1 MFLNVRMRDKYSRDI
16 IWTSEHES
24 ILVDWADKAMCYNW
38 LHSKSNI
45 KYSRL
50 NSWFTI
56 PVIIM
61 STLTGTANFAQERLP
76 ESSRKYAPIII
87 GSVNIIAGIITTIQ
101 QFFKISDI
109 NEAHRVSSISWDKF
123 YRKIKVE
130 LSKSPVERQNVYEFL
145 KNCTEEFDRLMEV
158 SPSIDQSILNQF
170 EYSFSKKKG
179 LAEETIRMFSE
190 LKKPEICDS
199 LESVKYAVY
208 QPSESIKKE
217 RLFKNLID
225 DIKISQSEQGDNT
238 KKKLIE
244 EFRLNFKKE
253 LLREPTFEE
262 YKNNLVKVELGITE
276 GLLSDFIKEYSSK
289 SDIQENV
296 PVQESNLE
304 LKEV

>member
-1 MFLNVRMRDKYSRDI
+1 MFSNIKMSKYKKDI
-16 IWTSEHES
+16 LWTSEHEG

-38 LHSKSNI
+38 LHSKSNV

-76 ESSRKYAPIII
+76 ENTREYAPIII
-87 GSVNIIAGIITTIQ
+87 GTVNIIAGIITTIQ
-101 QFFKISDI
+101 QFFKISDV

-130 LSKSPVERQNVYEFL
+130 LSKSPEERQNVYEFL
-145 KNCTEEFDRLMEV
+145 KSCTEEFDRLMEV
-158 SPSIDQSILNQF
+158 SPSIDQSVLNQF

-179 LAEETIRMFSE
+179 LTQKTIKMFSE

-208 QPSESIKKE
+208 QPNETIKRE

-225 DIKISQSEQGDNT
+225 DIKISQSEQGDSA

-244 EFRLNFKKE
+244 EFRLSFKKE

-276 GLLSDFIKEYSSK
+276 ELLNEFIKEFSSRT
-289 SDIQENV
+289 DTQENL
-296 PVQESNLE
+296 PRHGSSLQ
-304 LKEV
+304 LKKN